1 MKFTYYALFSIIF
14 LLVVF
19 VGAATLG
26 IQRYDLATDTALKV
40 AFWTSVPVGVF
51 VVCAGLMLFYKKLR
65 EIMAAKR
72 LEKDFTILAD
82 EIYTKALS
90 LSPSPLALLESST
103 PPQSSQP
110 QNPHQS
116 TESPKH
122 ARFSHKGVAEIS
134 KILARFALTP
144 KLDSPDSGCGKID
157 KLLALYDSIAHGQ
170 AEDLRKQPLSKDN
183 PFALQN
189 QKNHIQASVK
199 NALEAFCDKS
209 LAPELRQLA
218 FSVIMHNAK
227 EKELLKALQSECC
240 DCLDVEG
247 VAQALEHCISA
258 RITLGSPARLC
269 KAVHFSPNDY
279 LALAKSLQN
288 LLNPDEWLAYF
299 EKLASDDENAQ
310 GAYLFVLIELEMIE
324 QAQQELKSFRPD
336 EMLGI
341 RAYLEL
347 KRLGKPYPLHAFSI

>member
-1 MKFTYYALFSIIF
+1 MKFTYYALFSIVF

-19 VGAATLG
+19 VGAAALSM
-26 IQRYDLATDTALKV
+26 QRYDVATDMALRV
-40 AFWTSVPVGVF
+40 AFWVSVPVVVF
-51 VVCAGLMLFYKKLR
+51 IVCVGLMLFYKKVR
-65 EIMAAKR
+65 EILAAKR
-72 LEKDFTILAD
+72 LEKDFAMLAE

-90 LSPSPLALLESST
+90 LSPATSLESSA
-103 PPQSSQP
+103 PQQSNQP
-110 QNPHQS
+110 QAPQQNTQS
-116 TESPKH
+116 KSPKG
-122 ARFSHKGVAEIS
+122 ARFSHDGVAEIS
-134 KILARFALTP
+134 RILARFTLMP
-144 KLDSPDSGCGKID
+144 SLDSPESGYGKID

-170 AEDLRKQPLSKDN
+170 AEDLRKQPLSQDN

-199 NALEAFCDKS
+199 NALEAFCDTR

-218 FSVIMHNAK
+218 FGIIMQHAK

-240 DCLDVEG
+240 DCLDVES
-247 VAQALEHCISA
+247 VARVLAHCVSAHIALD
-258 RITLGSPARLC
+258 SPARLC
-269 KAVHFSPNDY
+269 KAVRFSPNDY

-288 LLNPDEWLAYF
+288 LLCPDEWLAYF
-299 EKLASDDENAQ
+299 EKLASEDEHAQ

-347 KRLGKPYPLHAFSI
+347 KRLGKPYPLHAFCV